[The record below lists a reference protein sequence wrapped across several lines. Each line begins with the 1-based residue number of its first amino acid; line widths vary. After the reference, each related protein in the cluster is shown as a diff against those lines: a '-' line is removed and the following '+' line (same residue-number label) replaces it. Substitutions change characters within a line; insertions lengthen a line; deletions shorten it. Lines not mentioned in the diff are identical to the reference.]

1 MRLATLFN
9 LLTASAVTVSWT
21 PVPPCQSPFP
31 NSAVSE
37 TLCSNEIAR
46 NESTGVV
53 ISDYG
58 LPSSE
63 TLITVATNASIWY
76 SEALFTLG
84 GGFYDIFLYL
94 TQADIIANA
103 RTVPF
108 IIRPLNPLASPP
120 NFWLTSLLISTANYP
135 DPAKIPQPNI
145 TSQGQPRLE
154 LVGAHTFATLDFNF
168 SNPPGDRF
176 QDPPY
181 FTYYL
186 KCDEDLQAGLP
197 NGWHVIQSLW
207 TPSWL
212 IYNGQNYNGT
222 WNCRCLAEVE
232 RDPEAKVTLNDLS
245 KSIPSAPTIPSLQKI
260 PLSSSLSTSSYTRPA
275 TGPTFA
281 VAPPICGVLLEFETY
296 AWGAWLPPHNPSKAI
311 PDINGGTFGLSAIDV
326 DSGTVFM
333 GTEADGPFFTI
344 RLAAIDIATGASR
357 TIGNNWPYPPTGFDG
372 VNGLFF
378 SVNFDRAFGLV
389 VGMTEISKYGPIPP
403 IAEAPGLPV
412 GWTVISSVDPV
423 TAASTALTADLTP
436 VLTSFPPIVHGLS
449 ALDTNRGM
457 LWLVSAPS
465 QPPLAQIIAKNP
477 LHRRSFSKRDF
488 VQAAAAL
495 SNTDPVLLG
504 IELSNPPKQPS
515 PLVLPTVEDF
525 TVCAIAYS
533 SAIDAVIALEFNSS
547 GTIPSEGFNLTNGD
561 IRIYPVNGSASI
573 VIGVFPSGVI
583 NPGFGQVEVSE
594 DGRYVY
600 FAANQGTN
608 AFESPAL
615 ITVDTVDRTFD
626 LALAAPDGTY
636 DVLTLARCV

>member
-1 MRLATLFN
+1 MRLFPVLLKLIATV
-9 LLTASAVTVSWT
+9 SAVTVTWN

-37 TLCSNEIAR
+37 TWCSNQIDENVTSGVIIA
-46 NESTGVV
+46 E
-53 ISDYG
+53 YG
-58 LPSSE
+58 LPASE
-63 TLITVATNASIWY
+63 TLITVATNSSIWY
-76 SEALFTLG
+76 SEALFLLG

-94 TQADIIANA
+94 TQANVISNA

-135 DPAKIPQPNI
+135 NPDKIPEPNS
-145 TSQGQPRLE
+145 TSLGQPRLE
-154 LVGAHTFATLDFNF
+154 LVGTHTFATLDFNF
-168 SNPPGDRF
+168 SNPTGDRF
-176 QDPPY
+176 QEPPY
-181 FTYYL
+181 FTYFL
-186 KCDEDLQAGLP
+186 KCDEDLQNGLP
-197 NGWHVIQSLW
+197 NGWHVIPSLW

-222 WNCRCLAEVE
+222 WTCRCLAEVE
-232 RDPEAKVTLNDLS
+232 RDPEANVSSNDLRQ
-245 KSIPSAPTIPSLQKI
+245 SIPKSPLQKFQSSLSTI
-260 PLSSSLSTSSYTRPA
+260 TSSSLSKPASVVSSKSS
-275 TGPTFA
+275 G
-281 VAPPICGVLLEFETY
+281 APPICGVLLEFETY
-296 AWGAWLPPHNPSKAI
+296 AWGAWLPPHAPSKAI

-357 TIGNNWPYPPTGFDG
+357 TIGNNWPYPPPGFSG

-378 SVNFDRAFGLV
+378 SLNFDKGFGLI

-403 IAEAPGLPV
+403 YADEPGLPV
-412 GWTVISSVDPV
+412 GWTVISSVDSI
-423 TAASTALTADLTP
+423 TAASTALTTDLTP
-436 VLTSFPPIVHGLS
+436 ILTQYPPIVHGIS

-457 LWLVSAPS
+457 LWLVAAPN
-465 QPPLAQIIAKNP
+465 QPPLMQIAKRVP
-477 LHRRSFSKRDF
+477 RHRHHFYKHDVR
-488 VQAAAAL
+488 AATL
-495 SNTDPVLLG
+495 SSMETVILG
-504 IELSNPPKQPS
+504 IELSNPPKEPS
-515 PLVLPTVEDF
+515 PLVLPTADGF

-533 SAIDAVIALEFNSS
+533 SAVDAVIALEFNSS
-547 GTIPSEGFNLTNGD
+547 GTTPSEGFNLTNGD
-561 IRIYPVNGSASI
+561 IRVYPVNGSASS
-573 VIGVFPSGVI
+573 VIGVIPSGVV

-600 FAANQGTN
+600 FAAMQGTN

-615 ITVDTVDRTFD
+615 ITVDTVDGTFD

>member
-1 MRLATLFN
+1 MRLFPVLLKLIATV
-9 LLTASAVTVSWT
+9 SAVTVTWN

-37 TLCSNEIAR
+37 TWCSNQIDENVTSGVIIA
-46 NESTGVV
+46 E
-53 ISDYG
+53 YG
-58 LPSSE
+58 LPASE
-63 TLITVATNASIWY
+63 TLITVATNSSIWY
-76 SEALFTLG
+76 SEALFLLG

-94 TQADIIANA
+94 TQANVISNA

-135 DPAKIPQPNI
+135 NPDKIPEPNS
-145 TSQGQPRLE
+145 TSLGQPRLE

-168 SNPPGDRF
+168 SNPTGDRF
-176 QDPPY
+176 QEPPY
-181 FTYYL
+181 FTYFL
-186 KCDEDLQAGLP
+186 KCDEDLQNGLP
-197 NGWHVIQSLW
+197 NGWHVIPSLW

-222 WNCRCLAEVE
+222 WTCRCLAEVE
-232 RDPEAKVTLNDLS
+232 RDPEANVSSDDLRQ
-245 KSIPSAPTIPSLQKI
+245 SIPKLPLQKFQSSLSTI
-260 PLSSSLSTSSYTRPA
+260 TSSSLSKPASVVSSKSS
-275 TGPTFA
+275 G
-281 VAPPICGVLLEFETY
+281 APPICGVLLEFETY
-296 AWGAWLPPHNPSKAI
+296 AWGAWLPPHAPSKAI

-357 TIGNNWPYPPTGFDG
+357 TIGNNWPYPPPGFSG

-378 SVNFDRAFGLV
+378 SLNFDKGFGLI

-403 IAEAPGLPV
+403 YADEPGLPV
-412 GWTVISSVDPV
+412 GWTVISSVDSI
-423 TAASTALTADLTP
+423 TAASTALTTDLTP
-436 VLTSFPPIVHGLS
+436 ILTQYPPIVHGIS

-457 LWLVSAPS
+457 LWLVAAPN
-465 QPPLAQIIAKNP
+465 QPPLMQIAKRVP
-477 LHRRSFSKRDF
+477 RHRHHFYKHDVR
-488 VQAAAAL
+488 AATL
-495 SNTDPVLLG
+495 SSMETVILG
-504 IELSNPPKQPS
+504 IELSNPPKEPS
-515 PLVLPTVEDF
+515 PLVLPTADGF

-533 SAIDAVIALEFNSS
+533 SAVDAVIALEFNSS
-547 GTIPSEGFNLTNGD
+547 GTTPSEGFNLTNGD
-561 IRIYPVNGSASI
+561 IRVYPVNGSASS
-573 VIGVFPSGVI
+573 VIGVIPSGVV

-600 FAANQGTN
+600 FAAMQGTN

-615 ITVDTVDRTFD
+615 ITVDTVDGTFD

>member
-1 MRLATLFN
+1 MRLFPVLLKLIATV
-9 LLTASAVTVSWT
+9 SAVTVTWN

-37 TLCSNEIAR
+37 TWCSNQIDENVTSGVIIA
-46 NESTGVV
+46 E
-53 ISDYG
+53 YG
-58 LPSSE
+58 LPASE
-63 TLITVATNASIWY
+63 TLITVATNSSIWY
-76 SEALFTLG
+76 SEALFLLG

-94 TQADIIANA
+94 TQANVISNA

-135 DPAKIPQPNI
+135 NPDKIPEPNS
-145 TSQGQPRLE
+145 TSLGQPRLE

-168 SNPPGDRF
+168 SNPTGDRF
-176 QDPPY
+176 QEPPY
-181 FTYYL
+181 FTYFL
-186 KCDEDLQAGLP
+186 KCDEDLQNGLP
-197 NGWHVIQSLW
+197 NGWHVIPSLW

-222 WNCRCLAEVE
+222 WTCRCLAEVE
-232 RDPEAKVTLNDLS
+232 RDPEANVSSNDLRQ
-245 KSIPSAPTIPSLQKI
+245 SIPKSPLQKFQSSLSTI
-260 PLSSSLSTSSYTRPA
+260 TSSSLSKPASVVSSKSS
-275 TGPTFA
+275 G
-281 VAPPICGVLLEFETY
+281 APPICGVLLEFETY
-296 AWGAWLPPHNPSKAI
+296 AWGAWLPPHAPSKAI

-357 TIGNNWPYPPTGFDG
+357 TIGNNWPYPPPGFSG

-378 SVNFDRAFGLV
+378 SLNFDKGFGLI

-403 IAEAPGLPV
+403 YADEPGLPV
-412 GWTVISSVDPV
+412 GWTVISSVDSI
-423 TAASTALTADLTP
+423 TAASTALTTDLTP
-436 VLTSFPPIVHGLS
+436 ILTQYPPIVHGIS

-457 LWLVSAPS
+457 LWLVAAPN
-465 QPPLAQIIAKNP
+465 QPPLMQIAKRVP
-477 LHRRSFSKRDF
+477 RHRHHFYKHDVR
-488 VQAAAAL
+488 AATL
-495 SNTDPVLLG
+495 SSMETVILG
-504 IELSNPPKQPS
+504 IELSNPPKEPS
-515 PLVLPTVEDF
+515 PLVLPTADGF

-533 SAIDAVIALEFNSS
+533 SAVDAVIALEFNSS
-547 GTIPSEGFNLTNGD
+547 GTTPSEGFNLTNGD
-561 IRIYPVNGSASI
+561 IRVYPVNGSASS
-573 VIGVFPSGVI
+573 VIGVIPSGVV

-600 FAANQGTN
+600 FAAMQGTN

-615 ITVDTVDRTFD
+615 ITVDTVDGTFD

>member
-1 MRLATLFN
+1 MRLFPVLLKLIATV
-9 LLTASAVTVSWT
+9 SAVTVTWN

-37 TLCSNEIAR
+37 TWCSNQIDENVTSGVIIA
-46 NESTGVV
+46 E
-53 ISDYG
+53 YG
-58 LPSSE
+58 LPASE
-63 TLITVATNASIWY
+63 TLITVATNSSIWY
-76 SEALFTLG
+76 SEALFLLG

-94 TQADIIANA
+94 TQANVISNA

-135 DPAKIPQPNI
+135 NPDKIPEPNS
-145 TSQGQPRLE
+145 TSLGQPRLE

-168 SNPPGDRF
+168 SNPTGDRF
-176 QDPPY
+176 QEPPY
-181 FTYYL
+181 FTYFL
-186 KCDEDLQAGLP
+186 KCDEDLQNGLP
-197 NGWHVIQSLW
+197 NGWHVIPSLW

-222 WNCRCLAEVE
+222 WTCRCLAEVE
-232 RDPEAKVTLNDLS
+232 RDPEVNISSNDLRQ
-245 KSIPSAPTIPSLQKI
+245 SIPKLPLQKFQSS
-260 PLSSSLSTSSYTRPA
+260 LSTNTSSSLSKPASVVSSKSS
-275 TGPTFA
+275 G
-281 VAPPICGVLLEFETY
+281 APPICGVLLEFETY
-296 AWGAWLPPHNPSKAI
+296 AWGAWLPPHAPSKAI
-311 PDINGGTFGLSAIDV
+311 PDVNGGTFGLSAIDV

-357 TIGNNWPYPPTGFDG
+357 TIGNNWPYPPPGFSG

-378 SVNFDRAFGLV
+378 SLNFDKGFGLI

-403 IAEAPGLPV
+403 YADEPGLPV
-412 GWTVISSVDPV
+412 GWTVISSVDSI
-423 TAASTALTADLTP
+423 TAASTALTTNLTP
-436 VLTSFPPIVHGLS
+436 ILTQYPPIVHGIS

-457 LWLVSAPS
+457 LWLVAAPN
-465 QPPLAQIIAKNP
+465 QPPLMQIAKRVP
-477 LHRRSFSKRDF
+477 RHRHHFYKHDVR
-488 VQAAAAL
+488 AAL
-495 SNTDPVLLG
+495 SSVETVILG
-504 IELSNPPKQPS
+504 IELSNPPKEPS
-515 PLVLPTVEDF
+515 PLVLPTADGF

-533 SAIDAVIALEFNSS
+533 SAVDAVIALEFNSS
-547 GTIPSEGFNLTNGD
+547 GTTPSEGFNLTNGD
-561 IRIYPVNGSASI
+561 IRVYPVNGSASS
-573 VIGVFPSGVI
+573 VIGVIPSGVV

-600 FAANQGTN
+600 FAAMQGTN

-615 ITVDTVDRTFD
+615 ITVDTVDGTFD

>member
-1 MRLATLFN
+1 MRLTTLFN

-31 NSAVSE
+31 HSAVSE

-46 NESTGVV
+46 NESTGVI

-63 TLITVATNASIWY
+63 TLITVATNSSVWY
-76 SEALFTLG
+76 SQALFTLG
-84 GGFYDIFLYL
+84 GGFYDVFLYL

-135 DPAKIPQPNI
+135 DPAKIPQPNV
-145 TSQGQPRLE
+145 TNQGQPRLE
-154 LVGAHTFATLDFNF
+154 LVGSHTFATLDFNF

-176 QDPPY
+176 QYPPY
-181 FTYYL
+181 FTYFL

-197 NGWHVIQSLW
+197 NGWHVIQSVW

-212 IYNGQNYNGT
+212 IYNGENYNGT

-232 RDPEAKVTLNDLS
+232 RDPEAKVISNDLS
-245 KSIPSAPTIPSLQKI
+245 KSIPSAPTSLQKI
-260 PLSSSLSTSSYTRPA
+260 QFSSSFSNASFTQPA
-275 TGPTFA
+275 TGPTFV

-296 AWGAWLPPHNPSKAI
+296 AWGTWLPPHTPSKAI

-326 DSGTVFM
+326 ASGTVFM

-357 TIGNNWPYPPTGFDG
+357 TIGNNWPYPPTGFSG
-372 VNGLFF
+372 INGLFF
-378 SVNFDRAFGLV
+378 SVNFDPAFGLV

-436 VLTSFPPIVHGLS
+436 ILTSFPPIVHGLS
-449 ALDTNRGM
+449 ALDNNRGM
-457 LWLVSAPS
+457 LWLVAAPS
-465 QPPLAQIIAKNP
+465 QPPLAQIAKENP
-477 LHRRSFSKRDF
+477 LRRRRFRKHDF
-488 VQAAAAL
+488 VQAAAAAL
-495 SNTDPVLLG
+495 SNTNPVLLG
-504 IELSNPPKQPS
+504 IGLSNPPKQPS
-515 PLVLPTVEDF
+515 PLVLPTVDDF
-525 TVCAIAYS
+525 TICAIAYS
-533 SAIDAVIALEFNSS
+533 SAVDAVIALEFNSS
-547 GTIPSEGFNLTNGD
+547 GAVSSEGFNLTNGV
-561 IRIYPVNGSASI
+561 IRNYPVNGSASI

-615 ITVDTVDRTFD
+615 ITVDTIDRTFD

>member
-1 MRLATLFN
+1 MRLFPVLLKLIATV
-9 LLTASAVTVSWT
+9 SAVTVTWN

-37 TLCSNEIAR
+37 TWCSNQIDENVTSGVIIA
-46 NESTGVV
+46 E
-53 ISDYG
+53 YG
-58 LPSSE
+58 LPASE
-63 TLITVATNASIWY
+63 TLITVATNSSIWY
-76 SEALFTLG
+76 SEALFLLG

-94 TQADIIANA
+94 TQANVISNA

-135 DPAKIPQPNI
+135 NPGKIPTPNS
-145 TSQGQPRLE
+145 TSLGQPRLE

-168 SNPPGDRF
+168 SNPTGDRF
-176 QDPPY
+176 QEPPY
-181 FTYYL
+181 FTYFL
-186 KCDEDLQAGLP
+186 KCDEDLQNGLP
-197 NGWHVIQSLW
+197 NGWHVIPSLW

-222 WNCRCLAEVE
+222 WTCRCLAEVE
-232 RDPEAKVTLNDLS
+232 RDPEANVSSNDLRQ
-245 KSIPSAPTIPSLQKI
+245 SIPKSPLQIFQSSLSTIT
-260 PLSSSLSTSSYTRPA
+260 SSSLSKPASVVSSKSS
-275 TGPTFA
+275 G
-281 VAPPICGVLLEFETY
+281 APPICGVLLEFETY
-296 AWGAWLPPHNPSKAI
+296 AWGAWLPPHAPSKAI

-357 TIGNNWPYPPTGFDG
+357 TIGNNWPYPPPGFSG

-378 SVNFDRAFGLV
+378 SLNFDKGFGLI

-403 IAEAPGLPV
+403 YADEPGLPV
-412 GWTVISSVDPV
+412 GWTVISSVDSV

-436 VLTSFPPIVHGLS
+436 ILTQYPPIVHGLS

-457 LWLVSAPS
+457 LWLVAAPN
-465 QPPLAQIIAKNP
+465 QPPLMQIAKRVP
-477 LHRRSFSKRDF
+477 RHRHHFYKHDVR
-488 VQAAAAL
+488 AATL
-495 SNTDPVLLG
+495 SSMETVILG
-504 IELSNPPKQPS
+504 IELSNPPKEPS
-515 PLVLPTVEDF
+515 PLVLPTADGF

-533 SAIDAVIALEFNSS
+533 SAVDAVIALEFNSS
-547 GTIPSEGFNLTNGD
+547 GTTPSEGFNLTNGD
-561 IRIYPVNGSASI
+561 IRVYPVNGSASS
-573 VIGVFPSGVI
+573 VIGVIPSGVV

-600 FAANQGTN
+600 FAAMQGTN

-615 ITVDTVDRTFD
+615 ITVDTVDGTFD

>member
-1 MRLATLFN
+1 
-9 LLTASAVTVSWT
+9 
-21 PVPPCQSPFP
+21 
-31 NSAVSE
+31 
-37 TLCSNEIAR
+37 
-46 NESTGVV
+46 
-53 ISDYG
+53 
-58 LPSSE
+58 
-63 TLITVATNASIWY
+63 VATNSSIWY
-76 SEALFTLG
+76 SEALFLLG

-94 TQADIIANA
+94 TQANVISNA

-135 DPAKIPQPNI
+135 NPDKIPEPNS
-145 TSQGQPRLE
+145 TSLGQPRLE

-168 SNPPGDRF
+168 SNPTGDRF
-176 QDPPY
+176 QEPPY
-181 FTYYL
+181 FTYFL
-186 KCDEDLQAGLP
+186 KCDEDLQNGLP
-197 NGWHVIQSLW
+197 NGWHVIPSLW

-222 WNCRCLAEVE
+222 WTCRCLAEVE
-232 RDPEAKVTLNDLS
+232 RDPEANVSSNDLRQ
-245 KSIPSAPTIPSLQKI
+245 SIPKSPLQKFQSSLSTI
-260 PLSSSLSTSSYTRPA
+260 TSSSLSKPASVVSSKSS
-275 TGPTFA
+275 G
-281 VAPPICGVLLEFETY
+281 APPICGVLLEFETY
-296 AWGAWLPPHNPSKAI
+296 AWGAWLPPHAPSKAI

-357 TIGNNWPYPPTGFDG
+357 TIGNNWPYPPPGFSG

-378 SVNFDRAFGLV
+378 SLNFDKGFGLI

-403 IAEAPGLPV
+403 YADEPGLPV
-412 GWTVISSVDPV
+412 GWTVISSVDSI
-423 TAASTALTADLTP
+423 TAASTALTTDLTP
-436 VLTSFPPIVHGLS
+436 ILTQYPPIVHGIS

-457 LWLVSAPS
+457 LWLVAAPN
-465 QPPLAQIIAKNP
+465 QPPLMQIAKRVP
-477 LHRRSFSKRDF
+477 RHRHHFYKHDVR
-488 VQAAAAL
+488 AATL
-495 SNTDPVLLG
+495 SSMETVILG
-504 IELSNPPKQPS
+504 IELSNPPKEPS
-515 PLVLPTVEDF
+515 PLVLPTADGF

-533 SAIDAVIALEFNSS
+533 SAVDAVIALEFNSS
-547 GTIPSEGFNLTNGD
+547 GTTPSEGFNLTNGD
-561 IRIYPVNGSASI
+561 IRVYPVNGSASS
-573 VIGVFPSGVI
+573 VIGVIPSGVV

-600 FAANQGTN
+600 FAAMQGTN

-615 ITVDTVDRTFD
+615 ITVDTVDGTFD

>member
-1 MRLATLFN
+1 MRLFPVLLKLIATV
-9 LLTASAVTVSWT
+9 SAVTVTWN

-37 TLCSNEIAR
+37 TWCSNQIDENVTSGVIIA
-46 NESTGVV
+46 E
-53 ISDYG
+53 YG
-58 LPSSE
+58 LPASE
-63 TLITVATNASIWY
+63 TLITVATNSSIWY
-76 SEALFTLG
+76 SEALFLLG

-94 TQADIIANA
+94 TQANVISNA

-135 DPAKIPQPNI
+135 NPDKIPEPNS
-145 TSQGQPRLE
+145 TSLGQPRLE

-168 SNPPGDRF
+168 SNPTGDRF
-176 QDPPY
+176 QEPPY
-181 FTYYL
+181 FTYFL
-186 KCDEDLQAGLP
+186 KCDEDLQNGLP
-197 NGWHVIQSLW
+197 NGWHVIPSLW

-222 WNCRCLAEVE
+222 WTCRCLAEVE
-232 RDPEAKVTLNDLS
+232 RDPEVNISSNDLRQ
-245 KSIPSAPTIPSLQKI
+245 SIPKLPLQKFQSSLSTI
-260 PLSSSLSTSSYTRPA
+260 TSSSLSKPASVVSSKSS
-275 TGPTFA
+275 G
-281 VAPPICGVLLEFETY
+281 APPICGVLLEFETY
-296 AWGAWLPPHNPSKAI
+296 AWGAWLPPHAPSKAI
-311 PDINGGTFGLSAIDV
+311 PDINGGTFGLTAIDV

-357 TIGNNWPYPPTGFDG
+357 TIGNNWPYPPPGFSG

-378 SVNFDRAFGLV
+378 SLNFDKGFGLI

-403 IAEAPGLPV
+403 YADEPGLPV
-412 GWTVISSVDPV
+412 GWTVISSVDSI
-423 TAASTALTADLTP
+423 TAASTALTTDLTP
-436 VLTSFPPIVHGLS
+436 ILTQYPPIVHGIS

-457 LWLVSAPS
+457 LWLVAAPN
-465 QPPLAQIIAKNP
+465 QPPLMQIAKRVP
-477 LHRRSFSKRDF
+477 RHRHHFYKHDVR
-488 VQAAAAL
+488 AATL
-495 SNTDPVLLG
+495 SSMETVILG
-504 IELSNPPKQPS
+504 IELSNPPKEPS
-515 PLVLPTVEDF
+515 PLVLPTADGF

-533 SAIDAVIALEFNSS
+533 SAVDAVIALEFNSS
-547 GTIPSEGFNLTNGD
+547 GTTPSEGFNLTNGD
-561 IRIYPVNGSASI
+561 IRVYPVNGSASS
-573 VIGVFPSGVI
+573 VIGVIPSGVV

-600 FAANQGTN
+600 FAAMQGTN

-615 ITVDTVDRTFD
+615 ITVDTVDGTFD